1 MPAPCRVMT
10 CSDADYFHFLPYLEA
25 NVLRKF
31 GRLPLIYDLGLTRE
45 QRASLRSE
53 LVSIEVT
60 DAYKAAEPTRGF
72 IMTTHKPACIAETI
86 SVVYGA

>member
-1 MPAPCRVMT
+1 MPAPFRVMT
-10 CSDADYFHFLPYLEA
+10 CADADYFHFLPYLEA

-31 GRLPLIYDLGLTRE
+31 GRLPLIYDLGLTPS
-45 QRASLRSE
+45 QRASLKSE

-72 IMTTHKPACIAETI
+72 IMTTHKPACIAET
-86 SVVYGA
+86 VVLLLV